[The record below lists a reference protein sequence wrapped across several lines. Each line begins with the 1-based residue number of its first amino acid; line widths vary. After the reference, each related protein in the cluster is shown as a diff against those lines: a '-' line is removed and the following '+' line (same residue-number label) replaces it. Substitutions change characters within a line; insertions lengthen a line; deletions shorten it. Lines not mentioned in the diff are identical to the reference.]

1 MASSFFGTP
10 ATAPFRSTMM
20 QALGALLEP
29 VLRHRRGIFREH
41 RGRVHL
47 ALLQADA
54 MPVLDVDRGNDLHGG
69 GYGGD

>member
-1 MASSFFGTP
+1 
-10 ATAPFRSTMM
+10 MM